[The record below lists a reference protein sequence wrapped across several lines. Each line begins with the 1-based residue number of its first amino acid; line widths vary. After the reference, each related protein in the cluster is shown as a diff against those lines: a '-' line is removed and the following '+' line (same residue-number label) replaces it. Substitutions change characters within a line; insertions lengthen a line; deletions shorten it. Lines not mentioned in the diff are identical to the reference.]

1 MSTNCGPSGD
11 ELARALDRLMRRVEA
26 GVHLRASA
34 IDADRIGPLGGMV
47 LLTLADLGA
56 VPVQTLVAMSGR
68 DKSQITRLVQML
80 EGKGAVTR
88 RRSAEDGRISL
99 IALSDKGT
107 RMVADLRRIM
117 ASVVDEMLAPLPEAE
132 RAALARTIM
141 RL

>member
-1 MSTNCGPSGD
+1 MSTKCSPSGD

-34 IDADRIGPLGGMV
+34 IDADRIGPLGGML

-56 VPVQTLVAMSGR
+56 VPVQTLVATSGR

-88 RRSAEDGRISL
+88 QRSPEDGRISL
-99 IALSDKGT
+99 IALSQKGV
-107 RMVADLRRIM
+107 RLVHDLRRIM
-117 ASVVDEMLAPLPEAE
+117 KEVVDELLAPLPEMD
-132 RAALARTIM
+132 RAALARALM